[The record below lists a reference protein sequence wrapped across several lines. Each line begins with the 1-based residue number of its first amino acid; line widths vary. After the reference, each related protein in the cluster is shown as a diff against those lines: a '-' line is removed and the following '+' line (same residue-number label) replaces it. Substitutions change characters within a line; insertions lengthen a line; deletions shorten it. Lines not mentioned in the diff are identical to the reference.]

1 MSIKV
6 EQQLFESFKQFSELY
21 RATVEKT
28 GKQSYEFRP
37 ETLQTLHTGQM
48 PTYVEKEYV
57 DEIMIK
63 MSEDEYNRFMQ
74 NWSMYID
81 LMYVTR
87 HNPIIREEFEKVL
100 IMVKLLR

>member
-1 MSIKV
+1 MSIKI
-6 EQQLFESFKQFSELY
+6 EQQLFENFKQFAELY

-28 GKQSYEFRP
+28 GKRSFQFTP
-37 ETLQTLHTGQM
+37 ETLAVFHTGQVPHM
-48 PTYVEKEYV
+48 IEKEYT
-57 DEIMIK
+57 DEICIK

-87 HNPIIREEFEKVL
+87 YNPIIREEFEKVM
-100 IMVKLLR
+100 IMVKLMR

>member
-1 MSIKV
+1 MTTQI
-6 EQQLFESFKQFSELY
+6 EQQLFENFKQFAELY
-21 RATVEKT
+21 RATVEKPYT
-28 GKQSYEFRP
+28 
-37 ETLQTLHTGQM
+37 
-48 PTYVEKEYV
+48 
-57 DEIMIK
+57 DEVAIK

-87 HNPIIREEFEKVL
+87 HNPIIREEFEKVM